1 MTRSR
6 PSWRAVSTRPANEL
20 RITDTTRLA
29 SRGSWQPPLP
39 PRAAGPHACTRTNAL
54 FRHARRLTP
63 QLSPPCLA
71 RLHAAVRDRFDENVG
86 ADATG
91 KRREEFERG
100 KRMAALYGS
109 NQGSRLVQK
118 RTKQRGGRNL
128 TPSVRERRQAPRGE
142 LSRSRAGRRARGRV
156 HQRGA
161 RAERGGTTEPHAL
174 AHLRAGPLLGRVGA
188 WTRRRWLPR
197 RMKWKK

>member
-1 MTRSR
+1 MNC
-6 PSWRAVSTRPANEL
+6 VSPTQRDWP
-20 RITDTTRLA
+20 RVDP
-29 SRGSWQPPLP
+29 GSHPLP

-54 FRHARRLTP
+54 FRHARRLTS

-128 TPSVRERRQAPRGE
+128 TPSVRERRQALFSKVLAEKYPESYDNDIPEE
-142 LSRSRAGRRARGRV
+142 LVYTGTKKLTEKLTEMNIDAGKLV
-156 HQRGA
+156 
-161 RAERGGTTEPHAL
+161 
-174 AHLRAGPLLGRVGA
+174 
-188 WTRRRWLPR
+188 
-197 RMKWKK
+197 KK